1 MTSEMTVRDAD
12 NGMMVEGEDFA
23 YVFEDTHIIKGV
35 DKDNLIYNLGKLFYE
50 DLTQAMEQEM
60 SSKVRVKMEITKIE

>member
-1 MTSEMTVRDAD
+1 MTTEMTIHDVG

-23 YVFEDTHIIKGV
+23 YVFENTHITKGV

-50 DLTQAMEQEM
+50 DLAQAIEQEM